1 MFSDQQ
7 GILGAIIY
15 LTFPKTPPRVVARE
29 GELHI
34 TPGPR
39 LGQNKDKDALE
50 SEDNQKAVRCR
61 CL

>member
-1 MFSDQQ
+1 MFSDQPE
-7 GILGAIIY
+7 ILGANIY
-15 LTFPKTPPRVVARE
+15 LTPPKTPVGVVAPK